1 MPRHRESLDSVKER
15 LIREQKVEQTEK
27 YETCCTQDRGS
38 KILRFPTTVKKR
50 TDLGYGGEEETRI
63 RQPRLKVRLLFHFF
77 VVCLSVCFLFFVH
90 CFSCSRLVEMTEQG
104 WRGKGEKVLRR
115 SPRKRGK
122 TCGRPFTAPRKVAQ
136 STSNVKK
143 RTVQTHKDD
152 SEVQLLT
159 ESEVKTSVNLT
170 KAVEDN
176 ADSEVQEVTETKNER
191 DIAARHET
199 MAHDK
204 QVTTESDTTE
214 STPDIFR
221 LEEDETRG
229 TLTEASAA

>member
-1 MPRHRESLDSVKER
+1 
-15 LIREQKVEQTEK
+15 
-27 YETCCTQDRGS
+27 
-38 KILRFPTTVKKR
+38 
-50 TDLGYGGEEETRI
+50 
-63 RQPRLKVRLLFHFF
+63 
-77 VVCLSVCFLFFVH
+77 
-90 CFSCSRLVEMTEQG
+90 MTEQG

-122 TCGRPFTAPRKVAQ
+122 TCGRPFTAPRKVTQ

-159 ESEVKTSVNLT
+159 ESEAQTSVNLT

-191 DIAARHET
+191 QI
-199 MAHDK
+199 
-204 QVTTESDTTE
+204 
-214 STPDIFR
+214 
-221 LEEDETRG
+221 
-229 TLTEASAA
+229 